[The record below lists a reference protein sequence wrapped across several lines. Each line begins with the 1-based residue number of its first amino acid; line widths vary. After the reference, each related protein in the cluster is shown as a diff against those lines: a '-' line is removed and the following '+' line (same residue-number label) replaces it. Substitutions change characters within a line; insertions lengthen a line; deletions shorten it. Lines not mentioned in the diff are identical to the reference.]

1 MVGGGNTSS
10 TKDRMF
16 SNYDSGGGGVCGFFS
31 DLYFWGFWGEGT
43 GGLRYFAVEVFLFV
57 LVGWLCFVFFCMLLQ
72 KHVYEMNVCREVH
85 FQSHGGIKCF

>member
-43 GGLRYFAVEVFLFV
+43 GGLRCLRLRFFCLFW
-57 LVGWLCFVFFCMLLQ
+57 LVGLVLFFSAC
-72 KHVYEMNVCREVH
+72 YCRNM
-85 FQSHGGIKCF
+85 FMK